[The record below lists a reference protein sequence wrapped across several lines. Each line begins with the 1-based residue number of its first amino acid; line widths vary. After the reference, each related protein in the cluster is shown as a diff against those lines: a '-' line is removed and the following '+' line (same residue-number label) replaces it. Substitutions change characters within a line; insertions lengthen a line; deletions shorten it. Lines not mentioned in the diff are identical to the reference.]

1 MFKWFQRDKAPATPA
16 PETATPPTAF
26 AAAGPSAAA
35 NGAGG
40 VMASANGS
48 NGSNGAMAEAPVAA
62 AAPVAVATAAP
73 VTTPDAPAPAMPTAA
88 PAFVATMMD
97 YPLTLQHVL
106 NRAVTLFPNR
116 EIATVTT
123 DGMERTTYGEVGRRV
138 LRLASALDAL
148 GVKQT
153 DRVATLAWNS
163 TRHYELYFA
172 APCMGAVLHT
182 LNLRLATDQLG
193 YIIQDA
199 ADKIIFVD
207 PDLLPLL
214 QRASAYLG
222 GVEHVVVM
230 NGPIPANIDGLPHVI
245 DYEELLASAP
255 DGYTWPELDERA
267 PAAMCYTSGT
277 TGNPKGVVYSHRSS
291 WLHAFAVTQADTIG
305 LSERDTAMPIVPM
318 FHVNAWG
325 LPHASAMVG
334 AKLVFPGRYMGD
346 PARVAQV
353 MADEKVT
360 LAGGVPTIWIGMLQV
375 LANRPDLDLSSV
387 TRVVVGGSAAPAA
400 LIEGMDA
407 KGLTLLHAWGMT
419 ETSPIATVSR
429 LRGNMESL
437 PYAEQVAYRAKQGTV
452 VTGVDLRIMNL
463 DTGEEAPWDGQ
474 TFGEIQVRG
483 PWVTGSYYHGDD
495 TEQGTSKFMGD
506 WFRTGDVA
514 TIDPDGYIQ
523 IVDRTKD
530 VIKSGGEWISSV
542 QMEGI
547 IMGYPKVLEAAV
559 VGMPHPKW
567 DERPV
572 AVVVLK
578 SDAGDVTQEEII
590 EYLRPHVAKWWLP
603 DEVVFLPAQ
612 PGIPKTS
619 VGKFDKKVLRT
630 QLAETVHLGQD
641 Q

>member
-1 MFKWFQRDKAPATPA
+1 MFKWFQRDKSPAA
-16 PETATPPTAF
+16 HSAEATPPATLY
-26 AAAGPSAAA
+26 AAAPTNTNGAKGASGAPASGSGA
-35 NGAGG
+35 NGA
-40 VMASANGS
+40 SQANG
-48 NGSNGAMAEAPVAA
+48 AVAAPAAPAPTPVATPTPA
-62 AAPVAVATAAP
+62 AAPA
-73 VTTPDAPAPAMPTAA
+73 AA

-97 YPLTLQHVL
+97 YPLTLQHVF
-106 NRAVTLFPNR
+106 NRAMRLFPTR
-116 EIATVTT
+116 EIATVTA
-123 DGMERTTYGEVGRRV
+123 DGMERTTYGELGRRT
-138 LRLASALDAL
+138 LRLASALQAL
-148 GVKQT
+148 GIGKT
-153 DRVATLAWNS
+153 DRVGTLAWNS
-163 TRHYELYFA
+163 ARHYELYFGV
-172 APCMGAVLHT
+172 PCMGAVLHT

-199 ADKIIFVD
+199 EDKVIFVD

-255 DGYTWPELDERA
+255 DGYSWPTLDERD

-291 WLHAFAVTQADTIG
+291 FLHAFSVTQADTIA
-305 LSERDTAMPIVPM
+305 LSERDTAMPLVPM

-334 AKLVFPGRYMGD
+334 AKLVFPGRFMGD
-346 PARVAQV
+346 PNRVAQV

-360 LAGGVPTIWIGMLQV
+360 LAGGVPTLWIGMLQV
-375 LANRPDLDLSSV
+375 LAKRPELDLSSV
-387 TRVVVGGSAAPAA
+387 TRVIVGGSAAPVS
-400 LIEGMDA
+400 LIEAMQSY
-407 KGLTLLHAWGMT
+407 GLSILHAWGMT
-419 ETSPIATVSR
+419 ETSPIGTVARLQSR
-429 LRGNMESL
+429 MASL
-437 PYAEQVAYRAKQGTV
+437 PIAEQLAYRAKQGV
-452 VTGVDLRIMNL
+452 AVTGVDLRIMNL
-463 DTGEEAPWDGQ
+463 DTNEEAPWDGV
-474 TFGEIQVRG
+474 TFGEIQIRG
-483 PWVTGSYYHGDD
+483 PWITGSYYHGDD
-495 TEQGTSKFMGD
+495 QEQGASKFMDG

-514 TIDPDGYIQ
+514 TIDADGYIQ

-547 IMGYPKVLEAAV
+547 IMGNPKVLEATV
-559 VGMPHPKW
+559 IGLPHPKW

-572 AVVVLK
+572 AVVVLRP
-578 SDAGDVTQEEII
+578 DAGDVTQDEII

-603 DEVVFLPAQ
+603 DQVIFIPAT

-619 VGKFDKKVLRT
+619 VGKFDKKLLRA
-630 QLAETVHLGQD
+630 QLAETVHLGED
-641 Q
+641 A